1 MKKRKGILP
10 NAKEHLG
17 LVIII
22 IFVSLFLIK
31 NVFFSKNLNND
42 IMVLEN
48 PKTYDLNLS
57 SKALVIKDEYL
68 YYIGKSNIEVDNSK
82 IGVNKEIGEVDVSQI
97 DQNLKDYLSEKV
109 QLLKNQTDSK
119 ESNKDS
125 KIDLENI
132 LKFVRDKD
140 FARTFEI
147 LSSEQSK
154 IAFGKKYSSDKL
166 FRYSLINDTI
176 NTGKIVSKNSGVV
189 LNKIDGL
196 ENVYDFSVIESI
208 DEKDF
213 NFDSSNSISSIDG
226 IKIVDNLKYYLCIRV
241 KKGTLED
248 IDVEKK
254 IKVNI
259 GDSVAIGIIKRV
271 KTGEEYDLIVAEFS
285 SAFNEISDKRFI
297 DLNVIK
303 TVYSSYELPI
313 TALISQDDEY
323 YVLTVDSFNNI
334 TRVKVKVNYI
344 DKVNSKVY
352 IDSKNG
358 SVGIFSNILKD
369 ASKFKEGVI
378 LK

>member
-10 NAKEHLG
+10 NAKEHFG
-17 LVIII
+17 FVIII

-31 NVFFSKNLNND
+31 NIFFSKNLNND

-48 PKTYDLNLS
+48 PKTYDLNIL

-68 YYIGKSNIEVDNSK
+68 YYIGKSNIEVDSSK

-97 DQNLKDYLSEKV
+97 DQNFKDYLSEKV
-109 QLLKNQTDSK
+109 QSLKNQAD
-119 ESNKDS
+119 NKDS
-125 KIDLENI
+125 KVEKIDLENI

-140 FARTFEI
+140 FAKTFEI

-259 GDSVAIGIIKRV
+259 GDSVATGIIKRL
-271 KTGEEYDLIVAEFS
+271 KTGEGYDLIVAEFS

-369 ASKFKEGVI
+369 ASKFKEGAI